1 MAVST
6 SSLSTS
12 GRRCILAWASA
23 IRMMLSRW
31 RTAMGIP
38 WLMADSLR
46 SSVYTCKSGSHVLR
60 PATAAGAGNP
70 GGTCCVSWLFLTAVV
85 QDLKDDKSA
94 LQSIDAH
101 NQLKGNQASR
111 TRGLVSRALQHRPRQ
126 TGWGSGAGGWR
137 NTGC

>member
-23 IRMMLSRW
+23 MRMMLSRW

-46 SSVYTCKSGSHVLR
+46 SSVYTCKFGSQKFENYSKEIKDVGFKAEHHMLADVVSKMHSRFRLEEGWVCDHVQR
-60 PATAAGAGNP
+60 PIT
-70 GGTCCVSWLFLTAVV
+70 TCTQQQEQAIQGERGV
-85 QDLKDDKSA
+85 Q
-94 LQSIDAH
+94 H
-101 NQLKGNQASR
+101 
-111 TRGLVSRALQHRPRQ
+111 GLS
-126 TGWGSGAGGWR
+126 
-137 NTGC
+137 